1 MGNMGGYPGA
11 VARSPAASWGQSPS
25 GYPGAGLGSLPGLW
39 GQSMPNTPLSTGAQ
53 DGFPPPYPYMGPQ
66 PSMTATM
73 PVPATVPNNTSIAAA
88 LSMPP
93 ETASLLVNGTAPSGL
108 LPSAQQA
115 SKALEANAE
124 GSHDGRAVKQMS
136 SSMSA
141 EGSAR
146 SERPVGIAICLPKLH
161 KQLSI
166 CSNEDLTAKAVA
178 KLWGVNLKHYTGRTS

>member
-11 VARSPAASWGQSPS
+11 VAGSPSASWGQSPS

-39 GQSMPNTPLSTGAQ
+39 GQSMPNTPLPTGAQ

-73 PVPATVPNNTSIAAA
+73 PASATVPNNTSIAAA

-93 ETASLLVNGTAPSGL
+93 ETAPLLANGTAPSGL
-108 LPSAQQA
+108 LPSARQA

-124 GSHDGRAVKQMS
+124 GSHAGQAVKQMS

-146 SERPVGIAICLPKLH
+146 SERPVGIATCLPNLH

-166 CSNEDLTAKAVA
+166 RSNEDLTAKAVA
-178 KLWGVNLKHYTGRTS
+178 KLWGVNLKRYTGRTS